1 MAFFDDLSKKITDAS
16 TKTIQKGKD
25 LTDVAR
31 LNSQISA
38 EENRINTLYGM
49 IGKQYME
56 LHRKDAE
63 DAFAG
68 LVASVAEAEQNIAA
82 CRAKITELRAVPHCP
97 NCGAEIV
104 TDATTAATYCF
115 YCHNPVVLS
124 GRLSGEYMPDFV
136 LPFKISKEQAIEKFL
151 SFARKKRFIPKDFFE
166 KNQVQKMTGVYF
178 PYWIYGGDFETDY
191 MARGRKVRVWQ
202 TGDVEYK
209 ETSIYDVRREGEV
222 RVDGLSRN
230 ALNKADRDLIECVQ
244 PYRLEEMQPFSM
256 GYLSGFQAEKRD
268 IEQAQIAP
276 ELKKE
281 LEQMARGAMRNEA
294 NEYLSLEQEKMK
306 LSPKREDW
314 RYVLFPVW
322 TLTYPGKDGK
332 VYYYAMN
339 GQTGTINGDFP
350 FERKK
355 ALLTSVVSTLFVL
368 IFMLVGGY
376 FS

>member
-1 MAFFDDLSKKITDAS
+1 MEVITY
-16 TKTIQKGKD
+16 KCPNCGGD
-25 LTDVAR
+25 LTFDPASGKYKCEYC
-31 LNSQISA
+31 LSSFTQEEA
-38 EENRINTLYGM
+38 EKANP
-49 IGKQYME
+49 K
-56 LHRKDAE
+56 A
-63 DAFAG
+63 
-68 LVASVAEAEQNIAA
+68 AEALNGEDDAAGAQEASDAQKESSTEETKGETEQG
-82 CRAKITELRAVPHCP
+82 EAVVYICP

-256 GYLSGFQAEKRD
+256 GDGARRNAE
-268 IEQAQIAP
+268 
-276 ELKKE
+276 
-281 LEQMARGAMRNEA
+281 RGERVYFPRTGENEA
-294 NEYLSLEQEKMK
+294 FSKAGGLALRTVSGLDTDVSGKRREGLLLCDERPDRNDQRRFSL
-306 LSPKREDW
+306 
-314 RYVLFPVW
+314 
-322 TLTYPGKDGK
+322 
-332 VYYYAMN
+332 
-339 GQTGTINGDFP
+339 
-350 FERKK
+350 
-355 ALLTSVVSTLFVL
+355 
-368 IFMLVGGY
+368 
-376 FS
+376 

>member
-1 MAFFDDLSKKITDAS
+1 MEVITY
-16 TKTIQKGKD
+16 KCPNCGGD
-25 LTDVAR
+25 LTFDPASGKYKCEYC
-31 LNSQISA
+31 LSSFTQEEA
-38 EENRINTLYGM
+38 EKANP
-49 IGKQYME
+49 K
-56 LHRKDAE
+56 A
-63 DAFAG
+63 
-68 LVASVAEAEQNIAA
+68 AEALNGEDDAAGAQEASDAQKESSTEETKGETEQG
-82 CRAKITELRAVPHCP
+82 EAVVYICP

-104 TDATTAATYCF
+104 TDA
-115 YCHNPVVLS
+115 
-124 GRLSGEYMPDFV
+124 DFV

-281 LEQMARGAMRNEA
+281 LETMARGAMRNEA
-294 NEYLSLEQEKMK
+294 NEYISLEQEKMK

-350 FERKK
+350 YERKR
-355 ALLTSVVSTLFVL
+355 ALLTSAVSALLVL
-368 IFMLVGGY
+368 IVMLIGGY
-376 FS
+376 FA